1 MYLDVQE
8 LKNFYYRSALGR
20 AVQKSLRGEI
30 YKIWPEAKALN
41 VVGYGFAVPVLRH
54 YLPHARR
61 VVALMPAPQGVCAW
75 PQGLPNVTALSYED
89 AWPLDTGQV
98 DRLIVMHALEFSERP
113 TDLLEECA
121 RVLGPGGRALFIVPS
136 RASVW
141 ARRETTPLGHGRP
154 YSLAQLEAQ
163 LREHGFVVERSAS
176 ALFGLPVSGRFWL
189 RVSQILEK
197 SGRHFSALYPGGVVL
212 VEVSK
217 RVTPLTGTGS
227 KDILQSALGVLAP
240 KPQTQPTRSVP
251 AGTVRGAALRDQGG
265 SQT

>member
-30 YKIWPEAKALN
+30 YKIWPEAKAQN
-41 VVGYGFAVPVLRH
+41 VVGFGFAIPVLRH
-54 YLPHARR
+54 YLPQARR
-61 VVALMPAPQGVCAW
+61 VVALMPAQQGVCAW
-75 PQGLPNVTALSYED
+75 PQGMPNITALSYED
-89 AWPLDTGQV
+89 TWPIDTGQV

-113 TDLLEECA
+113 ADLLEECA

-154 YSLAQLEAQ
+154 YSLMQLETQ
-163 LREHGFVVERSAS
+163 LRDFGFVVERSS
-176 ALFGLPVSGRFWL
+176 TALYGLPASGRFWL
-189 RVSQILEK
+189 KLSQILER
-197 SGRHFSALYPGGVVL
+197 SGRHFSAILPGGVVL

-217 RVTPLTGTGS
+217 RVTPVSGTRHKNIIS
-227 KDILQSALGVLAP
+227 SALGVLAP
-240 KPQTQPTRSVP
+240 KPATEAAPRVGRC
-251 AGTVRGAALRDQGG
+251 ARVRGKR
-265 SQT
+265 